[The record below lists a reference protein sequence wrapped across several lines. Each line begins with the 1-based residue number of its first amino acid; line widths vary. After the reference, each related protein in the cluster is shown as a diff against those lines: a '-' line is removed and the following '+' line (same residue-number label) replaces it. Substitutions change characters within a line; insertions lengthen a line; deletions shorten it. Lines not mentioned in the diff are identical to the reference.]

1 MSMSVGSANVGEYKS
16 DINITPLVDVVLVL
30 LIIFMVITPLLQ
42 MGYDVKVPPKNPPQT
57 EGPPPTDL
65 IIVSLTPDNKLY
77 LNKDEVNVQT
87 LSLRL
92 TEILKN
98 RANKT
103 VFFSGDDAANY
114 GEVIRVMDLA
124 RSAGAK
130 SIGIVL
136 ETVPVGAAALSPAPE
151 PAPE

>member
-1 MSMSVGSANVGEYKS
+1 MGVGGAGEYKS

-42 MGYDVKVPPKNPPQT
+42 MGYDVKVPPKNVNTPDQ
-57 EGPPPTDL
+57 PPPTDL
-65 IIVSLTPDNKLY
+65 IIVSITPANKYY
-77 LNKDEVNVQT
+77 LNKDEVNAQT
-87 LSLRL
+87 LALRL

-114 GEVIRVMDLA
+114 GEVVKVMDLV
-124 RSAGAK
+124 RNAGAK
-130 SIGIVL
+130 NIGIVM
-136 ETVPVGAAALSPAPE
+136 ETVPVGGP
-151 PAPE
+151 